1 MGGNG
6 LPTDKGY
13 YTVVDLVRL
22 RQRVRRREGLT
33 VLPKVHC
40 RRCVGSRQ
48 DGIKGLRTAPAN
60 SKLIF
65 LRAHLFCQGAPKPMP
80 EVTLAFVG
88 YRQEW
93 ERDWIAQRVG
103 DAVQVVGLPCDPADT
118 ILERAGDLPARAEML
133 VCWGFPLDRI
143 HERPGRLK
151 LLQCLAAGTDSVPKV
166 ELHRLGIPVAGNG
179 GANSV
184 AVAEWAVLLILAA
197 LRRLTRL
204 IGDLHQGRYN
214 ALAYEWGWEAIS
226 ELTAKRVGI
235 VGFGRIGQ
243 DVALR
248 LAGWGCELVYCDQRQ
263 IDPAREGQCNA
274 ARVSLDELMETSD
287 AVTIHAPLTDRTRGM
302 IGAAQIGR
310 MKPTAVLVNTG
321 RGPVVDEA
329 ALIAALQSGAI
340 AGAGLD
346 VTQTEPLPLDSPL
359 LQMDNVFLTPHL
371 AGLTMEARQK
381 ALSFAAENANRLAA
395 GERPLGIVDP
405 FE

>member
-1 MGGNG
+1 M
-6 LPTDKGY
+6 L
-13 YTVVDLVRL
+13 
-22 RQRVRRREGLT
+22 
-33 VLPKVHC
+33 
-40 RRCVGSRQ
+40 
-48 DGIKGLRTAPAN
+48 
-60 SKLIF
+60 
-65 LRAHLFCQGAPKPMP
+65 
-80 EVTLAFVG
+80 TLAFVG

-93 ERDWIAQRVG
+93 ERDWIAERVM
-103 DAVQVVGLPCDPADT
+103 DAVEVIGLPCDPSDT
-118 ILERAGDLPARAEML
+118 LVERAGDLPEQAEML
-133 VCWGFPLDRI
+133 IQWGFPVDRI

-151 LLQCLAAGTDSVPKV
+151 LLQSLGAGTDGVPKV

-179 GANSV
+179 GANSI
-184 AVAEWAVLLILAA
+184 AVAEWAVLLIVAA
-197 LRRLTRL
+197 LRRLTQL
-204 IGDLHQGRYN
+204 IGDLREGRYN
-214 ALAYEWGWEAIS
+214 TPAYGGGWETMP

-248 LAGWGCELVYCDQRQ
+248 LAGWGCELVYCDQRE
-263 IDPAREGQCNA
+263 IDPARERACNA
-274 ARVSLDELMETSD
+274 SLVSLDELMQTSD
-287 AVTIHAPLTDRTRGM
+287 VVTIHTPLTDRTRGM

-329 ALIAALQSGAI
+329 ALIEALQGGAI

-346 VTQTEPLPLDSPL
+346 VTETEPLPPDSPL

-371 AGLTMEARQK
+371 AGLTMEARQQ

-395 GERPLGIVDP
+395 GEQPLGVVDP